1 MSVGTPSISEDAVR
15 RIDELFV
22 HRRALQKELD
32 EAEIAGDEIAA
43 ERCYQEIDDD
53 AAEITGLS
61 EGLVRY
67 YVRRFIGASREH
79 EDDLCQAGRLGLVEA
94 MDDFD
99 PNKGRWSSWAG
110 RFVLREVHSA
120 VQAYDHP
127 LLSERQFRSRQE
139 VLRALRDLQR
149 ETGAS
154 PSYEDVAER
163 AGVTVAV
170 ARSVIE
176 IDMPH
181 RSLDDAEAWEEL
193 DALVG
198 AADAR
203 THADQDPSLDD
214 RVMEALNLLTAD
226 MPMEELFVFLR
237 RYMDSESVHRSPPPT
252 LAQVGQALGRNR
264 EWARR
269 RELAVKQHFAARG
282 IVLPEL

>member
-1 MSVGTPSISEDAVR
+1 MGTPSFSEDAAR
-15 RIDELFV
+15 RIDELFA
-22 HRRALQKELD
+22 HRRAVQKELD
-32 EAEIAGDEIAA
+32 EAEFAGDEIAA
-43 ERCYQEIDDD
+43 ESCYQVIEDD

-61 EGLVRY
+61 EGLVRH

-99 PNKGRWSSWAG
+99 PDQGRWSSWAG
-110 RFVLREVHSA
+110 RFVLREVHRA

-127 LLSERQFRSRQE
+127 LLTERQFRSRQE

-149 ETGAS
+149 ETGAP
-154 PSYEDVAER
+154 PSYEDVAKR
-163 AGVTVAV
+163 AGVTVKV
-170 ARSVIE
+170 ATSVIE
-176 IDMPH
+176 IDMAD
-181 RSLDDAEAWEEL
+181 RSLDDPAAWEEL

-203 THADQDPSLDD
+203 THADQDPFLDD
-214 RVMEALNLLTAD
+214 RLMEELKVLTAD
-226 MPMEELFVFLR
+226 MPPEQLFVFLR
-237 RYMDSESVHRSPPPT
+237 RYMGPESFHGNPPPT
-252 LAQVGQALGRNR
+252 LAVVGNAMGKNR

-269 RELAVKQHFAARG
+269 RELAVKQHFAAKG